1 MTILLLGGSGLLGH
15 NVLHHLLQQGYAVH
29 ALLRNFSALHAGGF
43 PHAGRLT
50 LFQGSLLDDT
60 ALHDAAAGCDAIVN
74 CAGITDM
81 SLLHYDDYLPVN
93 SLLCSRLEHLMES
106 QGITRLVHTSTA
118 NTIGYGAPD
127 HCADERSPMRQPFIS
142 SYYAGS
148 KAEGERHLLVAAAR
162 HPQWHIVI
170 VNPGFM
176 IGAFDA
182 KPSSGRLLLAAYR
195 LPIMFVPRGGKSF
208 IHVSDA
214 ATAIVNAIDHGVNG
228 SRYLLTGAN
237 LTLLQLYRL
246 QAEVCG
252 YRQCLVP
259 LPDGLLLAA
268 GRLGDLLRCCGLRTQ
283 LSSRNTRQLIVR
295 EYYDNSRA
303 IAELHMP
310 QTPIA
315 QAVADFHAWC
325 QKQQSHG

>member
-15 NVLHHLLQQGYAVH
+15 NVLYHLLQQGYAVH

-50 LFQGSLLDDT
+50 LFQGSLLDDV
-60 ALHDAAAGCDAIVN
+60 ALAAAAAGCDAIVN
-74 CAGITDM
+74 CAGVTDM

-93 SLLCSRLEHLMES
+93 SLLCARLESLMEA

-118 NTIGYGAPD
+118 NTIGYGAPGRN
-127 HCADERSPMRQPFIS
+127 ADERCPMQQPFLS
-142 SYYAGS
+142 SYYARS
-148 KAEGERHLLVAAAR
+148 KAEGERHLLAAAAR

-176 IGAFDA
+176 VGACDA

-195 LPIMFVPRGGKSF
+195 LPLMFVPHGGKSF
-208 IHVSDA
+208 IHVADA
-214 ATAIVNAIDHGVNG
+214 AAAIVNAIDHGVHG
-228 SRYLLTGAN
+228 SRYLLTGVN
-237 LTLLQLYRL
+237 LTLFEFYRL
-246 QAEVCG
+246 QAQTCG
-252 YRQCLVP
+252 YRQCLVS
-259 LPDGLLLAA
+259 LPNWLLLAA
-268 GRLGDLLRCCGLRTQ
+268 GRLGDLLRSCGLRTQ
-283 LSSRNTRQLIVR
+283 LSSRNIRQLIVC

-303 IAELHMP
+303 VAELHMP

-315 QAVADFHAWC
+315 QAVADFHAWR
-325 QKQQSHG
+325 QKHQSHG

>member
-29 ALLRNFSALHAGGF
+29 ALLRNFSALHADGF
-43 PHAGRLT
+43 PHADRLA
-50 LFQGSLLDDT
+50 LFHGSLLNDA
-60 ALHDAAAGCDAIVN
+60 ALAAAAAGCDAIVN
-74 CAGITDM
+74 CAGVTDM

-93 SLLCSRLEHLMES
+93 SLLCTRLESLMEA

-118 NTIGYGAPD
+118 NTIGYGAPGRN
-127 HCADERSPMRQPFIS
+127 ADERCPMQQPFLS
-142 SYYAGS
+142 SYYACS
-148 KAEGERHLLVAAAR
+148 KAEGERHLLAAAAR

-176 IGAFDA
+176 VGACDA

-195 LPIMFVPRGGKSF
+195 LPFMFVPCGGKSF
-208 IHVSDA
+208 IHVADA
-214 ATAIVNAIDHGVNG
+214 AAAIVNAIDHGVHG

-237 LTLLQLYRL
+237 LTLFEFYRL
-246 QAEVCG
+246 QAQTCG
-252 YRQCLVP
+252 YRQCLVS
-259 LPDGLLLAA
+259 LPNWLLLAA
-268 GRLGDLLRCCGLRTQ
+268 GRLGDLLRSCGLRTQ
-283 LSSRNTRQLIVR
+283 LSSRNIRQLIVC

-303 IAELHMP
+303 VAELHMP

-315 QAVADFHAWC
+315 QAVADFHAWR
-325 QKQQSHG
+325 QKHQSHG